1 MRYPFTD
8 GWNSFFHLFFGF
20 WGTSSH
26 IIFILFLAYQLID
39 PSEMNVMIDLTE
51 FIVGYWISYFI
62 SSYSRFDHNKHVS
75 P

>member
-20 WGTSSH
+20 WGTASP
-26 IIFILFLAYQLID
+26 IVFILFLAYQLID

-51 FIVGYWISYFI
+51 FLVGYWISYFLT
-62 SSYSRFDHNKHVS
+62 SDVYRNRRED

>member
-8 GWNSFFHLFFGF
+8 GWNSFFHIFFGF
-20 WGTSSH
+20 WGTASPL
-26 IIFILFLAYQLID
+26 IFIFFLAYQLID

-51 FIVGYWISYFI
+51 FLVGYWISYYLT
-62 SSYSRFDHNKHVS
+62 SDWNRNKRED